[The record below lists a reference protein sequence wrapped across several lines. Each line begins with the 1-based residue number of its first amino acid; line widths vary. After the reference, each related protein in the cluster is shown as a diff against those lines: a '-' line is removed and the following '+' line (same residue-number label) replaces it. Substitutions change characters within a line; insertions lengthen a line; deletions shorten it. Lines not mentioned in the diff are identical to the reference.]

1 MCCIV
6 IATEW
11 GGEHLLLMKTQQK
24 GEQVFR
30 YIAEGHPLFA
40 AEQASLLYAA

>member
-6 IATEW
+6 ISTEW

-24 GEQVFR
+24 GEQVSS
-30 YIAEGHPLFA
+30 YIEEGHRLFA
-40 AEQASLLYAA
+40 ADQASLLYTA